1 MTHLIPFIITLPL
14 IFSIFS
20 FIFKRFSKIS
30 ILIFSFLWLILCL
43 NLFLQILDENKIV
56 YNFAGYIPPLGIEFI
71 AFKLNSLLL
80 LFSSFILFMTVLYAF
95 FYLKKEKE
103 FLFFPLIGFLSTGL
117 AILFLSNDIFNIY
130 VGLEILS
137 LSAVSLSALGAKKES
152 INAAIKYLFASLL
165 ASGFYLFAV
174 VLIYTNYSTLSIEM
188 LSLIIKDD
196 QITHLAYIFIVIS
209 LAIKTALFPFHY
221 WLAKAHSNAL
231 TPVSALLSAI
241 VIKTTF
247 YLILFFTYE
256 VFIFDYEIKAFIGY
270 LAMAAIF
277 YGGIQA
283 SLTNR
288 LKLLVAYSTISQ
300 IGYLFVVFT
309 LLSKEAL
316 YASIFVLISHM
327 FAKAGLFLL
336 AGIMIIVAASKNI
349 NQLKGISS
357 VLPLSIFT
365 LSLSSISLIGFPP
378 TLGFSAKWYYLQES
392 LKSSEWIL
400 FVALLSGTFI
410 TAFYLFKLIIITLMQ
425 KDETKIFVKP
435 NEYNF
440 TILQSIAFIL
450 SLSSVLLGFFSV
462 NIIEM
467 IGW

>member
-30 ILIFSFLWLILCL
+30 MLIFSFLWFLLCL

-56 YNFAGYIPPLGIEFI
+56 YNFAGYLAPLGIEFI
-71 AFKLNSLLL
+71 AFKINSLIL
-80 LFSSFILFMTVLYAF
+80 LFSSFILFMVVLYAF

-103 FLFFPLIGFLSTGL
+103 FLFFPLIGFLASGL
-117 AILFLSNDIFNIY
+117 GVLFLSNDIFNIY

-137 LSAVSLSALGAKKES
+137 LSAVSLTALGANKNS
-152 INAAIKYLFASLL
+152 IKAAIKYLFASLL

-196 QITHLAYIFIVIS
+196 EITHLAFIFIV
-209 LAIKTALFPFHY
+209 LCFAIKTALFPFHY
-221 WLAKAHSNAL
+221 WLADAHSNAL

-241 VIKTTF
+241 VIKTTI
-247 YLILFFTYE
+247 YLILFFSYK
-256 VFIFDYEIKAFIGY
+256 VFVFDYEIKTIIGY
-270 LAMAAIF
+270 LALVAIF
-277 YGGIQA
+277 YGGIKAIFCEQ
-283 SLTNR
+283 
-288 LKLLVAYSTISQ
+288 LKLLIAYSTISQ
-300 IGYLFVVFT
+300 IGYLFVVFI
-309 LLSKEAL
+309 LLSNEAL

-327 FAKAGLFLL
+327 FAKAGLFLV
-336 AGIMIIVAASKNI
+336 AGIMIIVASSKEI
-349 NQLKGISS
+349 SQLKGISS
-357 VLPLSIFT
+357 VLPLSIFS
-365 LSLSSISLIGFPP
+365 LSLSSITLIGFPP
-378 TLGFSAKWYYLQES
+378 TLGFSSKWYYLQES

-400 FVALLSGTFI
+400 FIALLCGTFF
-410 TAFYLFKLIIITLMQ
+410 TAFYLFKLMIITLIQ
-425 KDETKIFVKP
+425 KEETKDFVKLK
-435 NEYNF
+435 EYNF
-440 TILQSIAFIL
+440 TILQNIAFIL